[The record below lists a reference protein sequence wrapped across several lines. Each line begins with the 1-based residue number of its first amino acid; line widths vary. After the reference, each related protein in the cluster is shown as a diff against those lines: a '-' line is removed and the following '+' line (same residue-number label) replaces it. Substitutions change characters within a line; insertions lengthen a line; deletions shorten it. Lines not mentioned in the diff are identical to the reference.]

1 VCTASCGFTPA
12 GPPCRLLK
20 TPTPRRVRILYVAVA
35 VAGVVETTAG
45 IAQRQ
50 EPAPADRP
58 SRVRLVALSFVMLF
72 VELAL
77 IRWTAE
83 NNLHLAYLTNFVLLA
98 SFLGIGL
105 GFLRAQ
111 REPDIFR
118 WVPVAL
124 ALLVAFVLLFPVH
137 VRLEDG
143 RLTGAFGWHAA
154 PRSLSLAVIFALTV
168 AVMAGIGHG
177 VARTFLRFEPLD
189 AYRLDI
195 AGSIGGIV
203 VFSLL
208 SFLELPPIAWGSIAC
223 VLLLLLI
230 GRRWQVAALAVVAT
244 LLLAQSMRPN
254 DHWSPYYKVTAVY
267 HRGPVSVAGV
277 RTHGTLSISANNIP
291 HQTAYPL
298 RTLRQIERFYFFP
311 YRHVRKGTLNDV
323 LIVGAGNGNDVAVAL
338 GEGAKHIDAVEI
350 DPEIQALGAL
360 YHPNRP
366 WQNPQV
372 SKHINDGRAYI
383 QSNQQKY
390 DLILFALPD
399 SLTLLSGQ
407 GALRLENYLFTKES
421 METVKKHLKPGGTF
435 SMYNYYEPFLLNR
448 YAGTLADVYGR
459 APCVELGDSLASR
472 RQAVITA
479 GAGARVNCKTPWKPV
494 KVSEPTDDYPF
505 PYIEHR
511 SIPQLYWHTGLL
523 MLAASILLITVAAGS
538 GSARM
543 GRYVDL
549 ACMGAAFLLLE
560 TKNIV
565 QFALLFGT
573 TWFVNS
579 LVFAGVLISVYL
591 AVETARRVRLPPSP
605 ILYGLLLG
613 ALVVAWAVP
622 QESLLNLS
630 PAPRFVAAVA
640 IAFAPIFLANLVFA
654 QRFRDVGSSTVAF
667 GANLLGAIVGGM
679 LEYLSLQTGYR
690 FLLVIVG
697 ALYGLAFFLR
707 PRGQARFL

>member
-1 VCTASCGFTPA
+1 MT
-12 GPPCRLLK
+12 
-20 TPTPRRVRILYVAVA
+20 
-35 VAGVVETTAG
+35 GVVETTAG
-45 IAQRQ
+45 IARRQ
-50 EPAPADRP
+50 KTVPADRP
-58 SRVRLVALSFVMLF
+58 SPLRLVALSFLMLF

-83 NNLHLAYLTNFVLLA
+83 NNIHLAYLTNFVLLA

-111 REPDIFR
+111 REPDLFR
-118 WVPVAL
+118 WAPVAL
-124 ALLVAFVLLFPVH
+124 ALLVAFVLLFPVR

-143 RLTGAFGWHAA
+143 RLTGAFGWPAT
-154 PRSLSLAVIFALTV
+154 PRWVSLAVIFCLTV
-168 AVMAGIGHG
+168 TVMAGIGHG

-195 AGSIGGIV
+195 LGSIGGIV

-208 SFLELPPIAWGSIAC
+208 SFLELPPIVWGAMAC

-230 GRRWQVAALAVVAT
+230 GRRWQVAALAVVVP
-244 LLLAQSMRPN
+244 LLAVQSMRPN

-267 HRGPVSVAGV
+267 QRGPVAVAGV

-291 HQTAYPL
+291 HQTAYPV
-298 RTLRQIERFYFFP
+298 RTLKRIERFYFFP
-311 YRHVRKGTLNDV
+311 YRHLRSRTPGDV
-323 LIVGAGNGNDVAVAL
+323 LIVGAGNGNDAAVAL
-338 GEGAKHIDAVEI
+338 SEGAKHVDAVEI
-350 DPEIQALGAL
+350 DPEIEALGSR

-366 WQNPQV
+366 WQDPRV

-383 QSNQQKY
+383 QSTKKKY

-399 SLTLLSGQ
+399 SLTLLTGQ

-459 APCVELGDSLASR
+459 VPCVELGDSLANR
-472 RQAVITA
+472 QQAVITD
-479 GAGARVNCKTPWKPV
+479 GAGASVNCKTAWKPV
-494 KVSEPTDDYPF
+494 QVSEPTDDYPF

-523 MLAASILLITVAAGS
+523 MLAASILLIGIAGGS
-538 GSARM
+538 GSRRM
-543 GRYVDL
+543 GRYLDL
-549 ACMGAAFLLLE
+549 ACMGGAFLLLE
-560 TKNIV
+560 TKNVV

-591 AVETARRVRLPPSP
+591 AVETARHARLPPPP
-605 ILYGLLLG
+605 ILYSLLLG
-613 ALVVAWAVP
+613 TLVVAWAVP

-630 PAPRFVAAVA
+630 PVPRFLAAVA

-667 GANLLGAIVGGM
+667 GANLLGAMVGGM
-679 LEYLSLQTGYR
+679 LEYLSLETGYR
-690 FLLVIVG
+690 LLLIVVA
-697 ALYGLAFFLR
+697 ALYGFAFLLR
-707 PRGQARFL
+707 PRGRPEPS